1 MATPTY
7 IPLAEVTLA
16 VAASEVSFGSISQD
30 YSDLV
35 LICEARNTQ
44 AENSYLTLSFNGDTG
59 TNYPLVNM
67 EGDGGSSQSRAPSS
81 GPYLYV
87 NLDTEFSSSAT
98 RPGLSQ
104 ISIFDYSATNKHKS
118 ILIRNA
124 VAEKGTEAIAAR
136 WASTSAITSM
146 LISMWNAGS
155 FAAGSTFKLFGIH
168 GEVV

>member
-1 MATPTY
+1 MATSTY

-44 AENSYLTLSFNGDTG
+44 AENSYLTLNFNGDTG

-67 EGDGGSSQSRAPSS
+67 EGDGSSAQSRTGN

-136 WASTSAITSM
+136 WASTSAITTI
-146 LISMWNAGS
+146 LISMFNAGS

>member
-1 MATPTY
+1 MATSTY

-16 VAASEVSFGSISQD
+16 VAASTVSFGSISQD

-35 LICEARNTQ
+35 LVCEARNTQ
-44 AENSYLTLSFNGDTG
+44 AENSYLNLNFNGDTG

-67 EGDGGSSQSRAPSS
+67 EGDGSSAQSRTGN

-136 WASTSAITSM
+136 WASTSAITTI
-146 LISMWNAGS
+146 LISMFNAGS

>member
-1 MATPTY
+1 MATSTY

-16 VAASEVSFGSISQD
+16 VAASTVSFGSISQD

-35 LICEARNTQ
+35 LVCEARNTQ
-44 AENSYLTLSFNGDTG
+44 AENSYLNLNFNGDTG

-67 EGDGGSSQSRAPSS
+67 EGDGSSAQSRTGN